1 MKKYLP
7 IYLSTLFF
15 IGCASVSPT
24 AYVDKLLERG
34 DFAELYYYV
43 VISNDKNV
51 DQTKFKNAILSK
63 TGDAKNSSFFNLAV
77 KQIDIAYYPHVDF
90 FIDTNKFI
98 QEARKDNLVT
108 EAQALQLDKI
118 LQENL
123 EKNFFDIPELTNSAA
138 IGKLWPDIKI
148 KSDKIF
154 QEKLRDLMLDTDSS
168 VESFFPIYI
177 YFQKSN
183 NTIGKTQ
190 TLTAMQIQAEKN
202 IASSKNLSDINP
214 VFKYIQVTGDRSL
227 DAKITSSIK
236 NMNLRR
242 SEINNSVK
250 ELFPDF
256 YKEYTSEIKNKKKLN
271 GGASSIL
278 IEACNGIKED
288 AKRLNCLQ
296 EIMSSKSQNFAQT
309 DNGIQDLKKT
319 FASISGAVN
328 SGINFQKYQAIALE
342 PSKALSALTAINKDV
357 EPDVIEYLTKS
368 AEAYKDAE
376 TLWRAHIYNGQDAGI
391 MFGRILNYRMAG
403 LDWLVKKY
411 QRPTNTVLFN
421 ENVPLNPSLSI
432 IWREANANASKAM
445 ELLDN

>member
-1 MKKYLP
+1 MKKHLL

-43 VISNDKNV
+43 VIANDKNV

-63 TGDAKNSSFFNLAV
+63 TGGAKNSSFFNLAA
-77 KQIDIAYYPHVDF
+77 KQINNAYYPSVNF
-90 FIDTNKFI
+90 FIEAHKFI

-108 EAQALQLDKI
+108 EAQALQLDEI
-118 LQENL
+118 LQANL
-123 EKNFFDIPELTNSAA
+123 EKNFFDIPELASSTA

-148 KSDKIF
+148 KSDEIF
-154 QEKLRDLMLDTDSS
+154 QEKLRDLTLATDSS

-183 NTIGKTQ
+183 NMIGKTQ
-190 TLTAMQIQAEKN
+190 TLKAMQIQAEKN

-214 VFKYIQVTGDRSL
+214 VFKYIRVTGDRSL

-256 YKEYTSEIKNKKKLN
+256 YRFGQLRYPGKELGVPPN
-271 GGASSIL
+271 
-278 IEACNGIKED
+278 
-288 AKRLNCLQ
+288 
-296 EIMSSKSQNFAQT
+296 
-309 DNGIQDLKKT
+309 
-319 FASISGAVN
+319 
-328 SGINFQKYQAIALE
+328 
-342 PSKALSALTAINKDV
+342 
-357 EPDVIEYLTKS
+357 
-368 AEAYKDAE
+368 YKPE
-376 TLWRAHIYNGQDAGI
+376 
-391 MFGRILNYRMAG
+391 
-403 LDWLVKKY
+403 
-411 QRPTNTVLFN
+411 
-421 ENVPLNPSLSI
+421 
-432 IWREANANASKAM
+432 
-445 ELLDN
+445 